1 MDGKLLKREVRF
13 LINEESDSDLLDDFT
28 TFNFLNDAAN
38 EINMRIEHIKNSQSI
53 TSVADQAGYTL
64 DARYMKLYLENNLG
78 RHFVQYSDGTT
89 KKNVIE
95 KSEDSIVSQTL
106 TESVTSVDMPDNFYI
121 TDDTTLDDQV
131 TGTTTSAGA
140 ESAGKSTLTDTTADF
155 SDVSAGDNLHNT
167 DESDIGIVISK
178 TSSTVL
184 VTAMFG
190 DGSNAWG
197 NGDTYV
203 IQPQGRYKIT
213 FNPPPN
219 TTSDTITV
227 PYISRLAP
235 VYSDYDHFR
244 LPIQYK
250 DALLNYAA
258 YKYKYKNKQFDE
270 GDKFFV
276 VYDNA
281 VRRAA
286 HNTSKALGLNRV
298 ITSFKKREV
307 RSQF

>member
-1 MDGKLLKREVRF
+1 
-13 LINEESDSDLLDDFT
+13 
-28 TFNFLNDAAN
+28 
-38 EINMRIEHIKNSQSI
+38 
-53 TSVADQAGYTL
+53 VADQTGYSL
-64 DARYMKLYLENNLG
+64 DARFMKLYLKNNLG

-89 KKNVIE
+89 IKNIIE
-95 KSEDSIVSQTL
+95 KSEDSIISQTL
-106 TESVTSVDMPDNFYI
+106 TASVTSVDMPDNFYI
-121 TDDTTLDDQV
+121 TDDTTLDDQI

-140 ESAGKSTLTDTTADF
+140 LSAGKATLTDTTADF

-167 DESDIGIVISK
+167 DESDIGIVILK

-190 DGSNAWG
+190 DGTNDWG
-197 NGDTYV
+197 NGDAYV

-213 FNPPPN
+213 FNPPPSGA
-219 TTSDTITV
+219 SDTITV

-250 DALLNYAA
+250 EALLSYAA
-258 YKYKYKNKQFDE
+258 YKYKYKDKQFKE

-286 HNTSKALGLNRV
+286 HNTNRALGRNRV

>member
-1 MDGKLLKREVRF
+1 
-13 LINEESDSDLLDDFT
+13 
-28 TFNFLNDAAN
+28 
-38 EINMRIEHIKNSQSI
+38 
-53 TSVADQAGYTL
+53 
-64 DARYMKLYLENNLG
+64 
-78 RHFVQYSDGTT
+78 
-89 KKNVIE
+89 
-95 KSEDSIVSQTL
+95 
-106 TESVTSVDMPDNFYI
+106 MPDNFYI

-131 TGTTTSAGA
+131 TGTTTSAGTL
-140 ESAGKSTLTDTTADF
+140 SAGKATLTDTGADF

-167 DESDIGIVISK
+167 DDSSIGIVISK

-190 DGSNAWG
+190 
-197 NGDTYV
+197 GDNNDYTSGDAYV

-213 FNPPPN
+213 FKPPPSGA
-219 TTSDTITV
+219 SDTITV

-258 YKYKYKNKQFDE
+258 YKYKQRNKQFKE
-270 GDKFFV
+270 ANEFFT

-286 HNTSKALGLNRV
+286 HNTNRALGRNRV